1 MRILQLQNIHHTFK
15 SQFVKVQAIAHIVVR
30 RYSFRIIVNHHAAPS
45 FFTNSIQSLHTAP
58 VKFYGRTDTISTGPQ
73 YDNGFMVAQV
83 MNIICHTA
91 ISKIQII
98 GLCRIFGCQSID
110 LLHYRKNTRLFT
122 MFADIKNT
130 ILHITFV
137 ADGTGNLEIRETL
150 NLGFTKQ
157 FVWQI
162 GYLFVIIS
170 PAMQFFGSLHNIHQF
185 LKEPFINLS
194 QFVYLIDGV
203 AGTKSL
209 RDNKNSFISRFA
221 QSLVDVGNNQLLVF
235 YKSVHSLSNHAE
247 PFLDSFFKST
257 TDSHHLTDRFH
268 RRSQFFI
275 YTVEF
280 TQIPT
285 WNLTYNIIQCRF
297 EESRSSLCYR
307 VLQVEESVT
316 QSQFSRNESQRITRC
331 LRCQS
336 R

>member
-1 MRILQLQNIHHTFK
+1 
-15 SQFVKVQAIAHIVVR
+15 
-30 RYSFRIIVNHHAAPS
+30 
-45 FFTNSIQSLHTAP
+45 
-58 VKFYGRTDTISTGPQ
+58 
-73 YDNGFMVAQV
+73 MVAQV

-162 GYLFVIIS
+162 GNLFVIIS
-170 PAMQFFGSLHNIHQF
+170 PAMQFFGSLHDIHQS

-209 RDNKNSFISRFA
+209 RDNKNTFISRFA
-221 QSLVDVGNNQLLVF
+221 QSLVDVGNN
-235 YKSVHSLSNHAE
+235 
-247 PFLDSFFKST
+247 
-257 TDSHHLTDRFH
+257 
-268 RRSQFFI
+268 
-275 YTVEF
+275 
-280 TQIPT
+280 
-285 WNLTYNIIQCRF
+285 
-297 EESRSSLCYR
+297 
-307 VLQVEESVT
+307 
-316 QSQFSRNESQRITRC
+316 
-331 LRCQS
+331 
-336 R
+336 

>member
-1 MRILQLQNIHHTFK
+1 
-15 SQFVKVQAIAHIVVR
+15 
-30 RYSFRIIVNHHAAPS
+30 
-45 FFTNSIQSLHTAP
+45 
-58 VKFYGRTDTISTGPQ
+58 
-73 YDNGFMVAQV
+73 MVAQV
-83 MNIICHTA
+83 MNIICHAA

-98 GLCRIFGCQSID
+98 GLCRIFGCQSIN
-110 LLHYRKNTRLFT
+110 LLHYRKNTRPFT

-170 PAMQFFGSLHNIHQF
+170 PAMQFFGGLHDIHQF

-209 RDNKNSFISRFA
+209 RDNKNTFISRFA

-235 YKSVHSLSNHAE
+235 YKSVHSLPDHAE
-247 PFLDSFFKST
+247 PFLDSFFKSAT
-257 TDSHHLTDRFH
+257 NSHHLTDRFH

-331 LRCQS
+331 FRCQS